1 LEIYFEGSHMMR
13 RGLVV
18 AVLALSCGLACTS
31 HSPELANAQ
40 QESNSSRPN
49 TNVNRTAS
57 STPEVKLAPAANA
70 ETPRYHSGAAQPVSF
85 TVTNLDESKGVTAS
99 SGNGCTIQGSPQ
111 KTGDGAYT
119 VTLNIPSMP
128 EDGSCYIG
136 LASTAKGTYSAV
148 DVPYTA
154 DPDYWKK
161 SAPDMYAFVHSKA
174 WKFTTSDGK
183 SQTQQVSRVES
194 TGNRLAAMTTDADG
208 AISAFGFTP
217 PEEVAGTFQQCVL
230 HGTFHKDTATLT
242 PIMQTDDCK
251 KIGTLTVKAS
261 N

>member
-1 LEIYFEGSHMMR
+1 MMR
-13 RGLVV
+13 MGLV
-18 AVLALSCGLACTS
+18 AGILALCCGLACTS
-31 HSPELANAQ
+31 HSPEAANAQ
-40 QESNSSRPN
+40 QESSSARPN
-49 TNVNRTAS
+49 TNVSRTAS
-57 STPEVKLAPAANA
+57 ATPEVKLAPAANA
-70 ETPRYHSGAAQPVSF
+70 EAPRYRSGAAQPVAF
-85 TVTNLDESKGVTAS
+85 TVTNLDESKGVTTS

-111 KTGDGAYT
+111 KTGAGAYT

-136 LASTAKGTYSAV
+136 LASTAKGTYSVV

-154 DPDYWKK
+154 DPDYWQK

-174 WKFTTSDGK
+174 WTFKTSTGQ
-183 SQTQQVSRVES
+183 SQTQRVSHVES

>member
-1 LEIYFEGSHMMR
+1 MMKA
-13 RGLVV
+13 GLVV
-18 AVLALSCGLACTS
+18 GIFALCCGVACTS
-31 HSPELANAQ
+31 HSPEAANAQ
-40 QESNSSRPN
+40 QESSSPRPN
-49 TNVNRTAS
+49 TNVSRMAS
-57 STPEVKLAPAANA
+57 STPEVKLVPSANA
-70 ETPRYHSGAAQPVSF
+70 ETPKYHSGAAQPVAF

-99 SGNGCTIQGSPQ
+99 SGNGCTLQGTPQ
-111 KTGDGAYT
+111 KTANGAYT

-154 DPDYWKK
+154 DPDYWQK

-174 WKFTTSDGK
+174 WTFKTSSGK
-183 SQTQQVSRVES
+183 TQTQPVSHVES
-194 TGNRLAAMTTDADG
+194 TGNRISAMTTDADG
-208 AISAFGFTP
+208 AMAAFGFTP

-242 PIMQTDDCK
+242 PIMQTDECK

>member
-1 LEIYFEGSHMMR
+1 MMKTC
-13 RGLVV
+13 LW
-18 AVLALSCGLACTS
+18 AALLALCCGLACTS
-31 HSPELANAQ
+31 HSPEAANAQ
-40 QESNSSRPN
+40 QESSSSRPDA
-49 TNVNRTAS
+49 NVNRMAS
-57 STPEVKLAPAANA
+57 STPEVKLAPAANGEA
-70 ETPRYHSGAAQPVSF
+70 SKYRSGASQPVAF

-99 SGNGCTIQGSPQ
+99 SGNGCTLQGSPQ
-111 KTGDGAYT
+111 KTGSGAYT

-154 DPDYWKK
+154 DPDYWQK
-161 SAPDMYAFVHSKA
+161 SAPDMYAFVHSKS
-174 WKFTTSDGK
+174 WTFKTSTGK
-183 SQTQQVSRVES
+183 TQTQPVSHVES
-194 TGNRLAAMTTDADG
+194 NGNRLTAMTTDADG
-208 AISAFGFTP
+208 AIAAFGLTP

-251 KIGTLTVKAS
+251 KIGTLTVQAS
-261 N
+261 K

>member
-1 LEIYFEGSHMMR
+1 MMKA
-13 RGLVV
+13 GLV
-18 AVLALSCGLACTS
+18 AGILALCCGLACTS
-31 HSPELANAQ
+31 HSPEAANAQ
-40 QESNSSRPN
+40 QESSSPRPDA
-49 TNVNRTAS
+49 NVNRTAS
-57 STPEVKLAPAANA
+57 PTPEVKLAPSANA
-70 ETPRYHSGAAQPVSF
+70 ETTKYRSGAAQPVVF

-111 KTGDGAYT
+111 KTGAGDYT

-136 LASTAKGTYSAV
+136 MASNAKGTYSAL

-154 DPDYWKK
+154 DPDYWQK

-174 WKFTTSDGK
+174 WTFKTSTGK
-183 SQTQQVSRVES
+183 SQTQPVSHVET
-194 TGNRLAAMTTDADG
+194 TGSRLSAMTTDADG
-208 AISAFGFTP
+208 AISAFGLTP
-217 PEEVAGTFQQCVL
+217 PEAVAGTFQQCVL
-230 HGTFHKDTATLT
+230 HGTFHKDTITLT